1 MSQNTNSLITTAQ
14 AAVAACAALV
24 LTDLFFYYKVE
35 IVRDLNVFKEN
46 QLMENFQVFLILIA
60 GFAFLQSVA
69 LVEKS
74 LRLLPL
80 AGSLLSFSFTLREL
94 DVEKFDVPRFIAF
107 LFGHGYGRNTL
118 LASLWLMVVI
128 AFVKNR
134 AHYLKIVLGLLAR
147 PSGMLAVTGGLLL
160 ILGSLFDDRI
170 FDVQLY
176 QFYEELSE
184 MNGYYCLLLSSL
196 YLLFDLKRRTAPEPS
211 FEAPLQK
218 S

>member
-1 MSQNTNSLITTAQ
+1 MIQNTSSLITTSQ
-14 AAVAACAALV
+14 AVAACSALI
-24 LTDLFFYYKVE
+24 LTDLFFYYKAEVVHE
-35 IVRDLNVFKEN
+35 LNVFKEN
-46 QLMENFQVFLILIA
+46 QLMENFQVFLIFIA
-60 GFAFLQSVA
+60 GLTFSQSVA

-80 AGSLLSFSFTLREL
+80 AGGLLSFSFILREL
-94 DVEKFDVPRFIAF
+94 DVERFDVPRFIAF
-107 LFGHGYGRNTL
+107 LFGHGYGRNIL

-128 AFVKNR
+128 AFVRNR
-134 AHYLKIVLGLLAR
+134 AHYLKIVQGLLGR
-147 PSGMLAVTGGLLL
+147 PSGVLAVTGGLLL

-170 FDVQLY
+170 FDVELY

-196 YLLFDLKRRTAPEPS
+196 YLLFDLKRTATPEQS
-211 FEAPLQK
+211 FGVPLQK

>member
-1 MSQNTNSLITTAQ
+1 MIQNTSSFITTSQ
-14 AAVAACAALV
+14 AVAACSALI

-35 IVRDLNVFKEN
+35 VVQDFNVFKEN

-60 GFAFLQSVA
+60 GLAFLQSVA
-69 LVEKS
+69 FVEKS

-128 AFVKNR
+128 AFAKNR
-134 AHYLKIVLGLLAR
+134 AYYLKIVLGLLGR
-147 PSGMLAVTGGLLL
+147 PSGVLAITGGLLL